1 MTAPRPRALRTRIA
15 AVATAAV
22 LVALAVAGA
31 LLVSTHR
38 ALLTEDLDESLTARA
53 DIAAERVAA
62 GRPVSPADLG
72 SDDVVVQVLDG
83 AASPTDLTIRTVD
96 TSDGPMRQTAR
107 RAGERTVLV
116 AASLDDV
123 EESTAALV
131 RGLLLGVPSSGAVLA
146 GLVWWA
152 VGRALRPVEDL
163 RSRLDRITASRL
175 GERLPEPA
183 AAAEIARLAGTMNAL
198 LARLDRSAEQQRQFV
213 ADAAHELRSPLARMR
228 TELEV
233 DVAHPGSADRAAT
246 AASALAET
254 IALQRLV
261 DDLLLLAAD
270 DAGGSVL
277 RAAPLDLD
285 EVVRDVLTGT
295 ADPRI
300 DGSGVRPVQVVG
312 DRDQLARA
320 VQNLVGN
327 AVRHARSRVAVTLD
341 DTPAGAEL
349 VVVDDGPG
357 VPEGD
362 AERIFE
368 RFTRLDDAR
377 TVGTGGAGLG
387 LAIAR
392 EIAARHGGSLVLDA
406 SVQAGAR
413 FVLRLP
419 GTRAGDGPV

>member
-1 MTAPRPRALRTRIA
+1 M
-15 AVATAAV
+15 ATAAV
-22 LVALAVAGA
+22 LGVLAVAGV

-38 ALLTEDLDESLTARA
+38 ALLTEDLDEALAARA
-53 DIAAERVAA
+53 DVAAERVAA

-72 SDDVVVQVLDG
+72 SDDVVVRVLDG
-83 AASPTDLTIRTVD
+83 VDSADDETIRTVD
-96 TSDGPMRQTAR
+96 TSDGPARQTAR
-107 RAGERTVLV
+107 RAGDRTVLV

-131 RGLLLGVPSSGAVLA
+131 RGLLLGIPLSGAALGV
-146 GLVWWA
+146 LVWWA

-163 RSRLDRITASRL
+163 RSRLDRITANRL

-183 AAAEIARLAGTMNAL
+183 AAAEIARLAATTNAL

-233 DVAHPGSADRAAT
+233 DAVHPGSADRAAT

-254 IALQRLV
+254 VALQRLV

-270 DAGGSVL
+270 DAGGTVL
-277 RAAPLDLD
+277 RPAPLDLD
-285 EVVRDVLTGT
+285 EVVREVATGT
-295 ADPRI
+295 RDPRL
-300 DGSGVRPVQVVG
+300 DVSGVRPVQVTG

-320 VQNLVGN
+320 VQNLIDN
-327 AVRHARSRVAVTLD
+327 AVRHARSCVAVTLD
-341 DTPAGAEL
+341 GTPAGAEL
-349 VVVDDGPG
+349 AVVDDGPG
-357 VPEGD
+357 VPEGE

-377 TVGTGGAGLG
+377 TAGTGGAGLG

-392 EIAARHGGSLVLDA
+392 GIAIRHGGSLVLDPSA
-406 SVQAGAR
+406 PVGAR

-419 GTRAGDGPV
+419 LSPGSDDAV